1 MRFWLSNN
9 DGKASGPFELQEIR
23 AMAGRGAL
31 SPEAQVC
38 IEGGNE
44 WHSVSS
50 VITASPAPNI
60 PSTPPISPVTPEWAR
75 TTFHGYAGFWKRF
88 AAFVIDVIVL
98 MIIGGVVGFSIGL
111 ILAASGSRDT
121 KVAEVLAML
130 AGALINWIYYATM
143 ESSQLQATPGKLALG
158 IKVTDLEGQRVGF
171 GRATGR
177 YFAKF
182 FSAILLG
189 VGFIKIAF
197 TKKKQGLHDQLAGTL
212 VVNG

>member
-44 WHSVSS
+44 WHPLSS
-50 VITASPAPNI
+50 VITASPAPNV

-88 AAFVIDVIVL
+88 AAFVIDFILL
-98 MIIGGVVGFSIGL
+98 MIIGFAVGVTIAL
-111 ILAASGSRDT
+111 IMAAGGSRDT
-121 KVAEVLAML
+121 RGAEALGNVA
-130 AGALINWIYYATM
+130 GILINWIYYAAM
-143 ESSQLQATPGKLALG
+143 ESSRLQATLGKLALG
-158 IKVTDLEGQRVGF
+158 IKVTDLEGQRISF
-171 GRATGR
+171 GRSTGR
-177 YFAKF
+177 NFAKF
-182 FSAILLG
+182 FSGILLG

-197 TKKKQGLHDQLAGTL
+197 TKRKQGLHDQLAGTL